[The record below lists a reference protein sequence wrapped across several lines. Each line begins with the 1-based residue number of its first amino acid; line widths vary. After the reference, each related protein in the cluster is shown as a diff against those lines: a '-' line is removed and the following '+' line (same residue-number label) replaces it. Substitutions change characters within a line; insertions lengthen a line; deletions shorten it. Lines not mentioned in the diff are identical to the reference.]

1 MSDPLP
7 GFMPGKNC
15 EKKQNKS
22 RIVPSSMKRSSNDGC
37 LQKKA
42 NVLIIYYPCREA
54 FLARKSIRHKIGG
67 FAVLTSAAACALIS
81 KNIQVASCLVVL
93 LPT

>member
-42 NVLIIYYPCREA
+42 NVLIVYYPRRRG
-54 FLARKSIRHKIGG
+54 FFGKKNQSGIR
-67 FAVLTSAAACALIS
+67 LED
-81 KNIQVASCLVVL
+81 L
-93 LPT
+93 LF

>member
-42 NVLIIYYPCREA
+42 NVLIVYYPRGKRL
-54 FLARKSIRHKIGG
+54 FLARKSIKHKIGG
-67 FAVLTSAAACALIS
+67 FAVLTSHAACALIS
-81 KNIQVASCLVVL
+81 KNIQVVVYS
-93 LPT
+93 

>member
-42 NVLIIYYPCREA
+42 NVLIVYYPRRG

-67 FAVLTSAAACALIS
+67 FAVLTSVQLL
-81 KNIQVASCLVVL
+81 LVL
-93 LPT
+93 

>member
-1 MSDPLP
+1 MYPAIWIVSHRIGIKQERNFSPTNIHLDHAMSDPLP

-42 NVLIIYYPCREA
+42 NVLIVYYPRRRG
-54 FLARKSIRHKIGG
+54 FFGKKINQ
-67 FAVLTSAAACALIS
+67 A
-81 KNIQVASCLVVL
+81 
-93 LPT
+93 